1 MKNFYI
7 AIDNEEKF
15 SEIKKYLEEKGY
27 TVFQKDLIYE
37 DAVFEVIKNIDNTK
51 ENILLISSN
60 IIENANKYKKINIEN
75 LIIYYFIE
83 MVDEKDKFEKNG
95 LTNIYDKSDLNTF
108 FIMNKIIRKD
118 LLKVNRFEII
128 RFNKNTNDKKYN
140 KNGNIINN
148 IDLIK
153 REIQELECL
162 KEISERK
169 KLKSEIIVFTGE
181 SKCGKTT
188 LALSV
193 LENIKE
199 EKSILF
205 IDFSLRSKDIY
216 YKYNILNK
224 NELFYEKDING
235 NKVDFLLNMNTLLK
249 TKEDKKQGLNKDI
262 SYKMRNILEEYR
274 NKYDLIIID
283 LDKNVDYKI
292 LKSIFLKTNKIFF
305 VIEPINLEI
314 YNSLNL
320 IELFLNKNIL
330 NEDKVFIIFNKYD
343 YNSISQEILKEIFK
357 KYKIECIVKNKMK
370 YRKILNKEVKYEY
383 RVRR

>member
-7 AIDNEEKF
+7 EIDNEEKF
-15 SEIKKYLEEKGY
+15 SEIKKYLEQKGY

-60 IIENANKYKKINIEN
+60 IIENANKYKKINIDN

-83 MVDEKDKFEKNG
+83 MVDEKDKFEKIG

-118 LLKVNRFEII
+118 LFKVNRFEIN

-140 KNGNIINN
+140 KNENIINN
-148 IDLIK
+148 IDLLK

-188 LALSV
+188 FALSV

-199 EKSILF
+199 
-205 IDFSLRSKDIY
+205 
-216 YKYNILNK
+216 
-224 NELFYEKDING
+224 
-235 NKVDFLLNMNTLLK
+235 
-249 TKEDKKQGLNKDI
+249 
-262 SYKMRNILEEYR
+262 
-274 NKYDLIIID
+274 
-283 LDKNVDYKI
+283 
-292 LKSIFLKTNKIFF
+292 
-305 VIEPINLEI
+305 
-314 YNSLNL
+314 
-320 IELFLNKNIL
+320 
-330 NEDKVFIIFNKYD
+330 
-343 YNSISQEILKEIFK
+343 
-357 KYKIECIVKNKMK
+357 
-370 YRKILNKEVKYEY
+370 
-383 RVRR
+383 